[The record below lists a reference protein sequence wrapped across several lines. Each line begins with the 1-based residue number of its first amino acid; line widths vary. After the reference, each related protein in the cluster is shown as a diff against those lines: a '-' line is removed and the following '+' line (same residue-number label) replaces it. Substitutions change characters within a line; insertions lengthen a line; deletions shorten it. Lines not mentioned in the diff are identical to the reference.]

1 MASSSEGEIT
11 DKLPT
16 VPVFPGRSSFGTEN
30 PESWKPYLL
39 AFWDQEDRFKFWLCH
54 FLAV

>member
-16 VPVFPGRSSFGTEN
+16 VPVFPGRSGFGTEN
-30 PESWKPYLL
+30 PEPWKPYLL